1 MTAPSHRKLRTR
13 PEHTFDSEESLLKKA
28 YKTLIDAGMTMEQV
42 TGLRERANDP
52 GFVFNKEI
60 VGQRRF
66 ATSEL
71 LAAGLSNAQI
81 AKVFKSSKQT
91 VAADREH
98 IRRIYTESILQNADN
113 WRAKLIDEQAEIKH
127 KAMESFEASRKRTVK
142 RTQIRNN
149 GDEIITT
156 EEMAMAGDPSF
167 LNVAKSC
174 LEQQAKLLG
183 LFDKKADNNS
193 DEKGYK
199 AFLSNLSKEVKKIS
213 EAEKNASDRAGAID
227 AEAELDED
235 GELTGNSRPMLPAEV
250 VDDEAQGVDE
260 D

>member
-42 TGLRERANDP
+42 QNLRERANDP
-52 GFVFNKEI
+52 GFVFNKEV

-81 AKVFKSSKQT
+81 AKVFKASKQT

-98 IRRIYTESILQNADN
+98 IRRVYTESILQNADN
-113 WRAKLIDEQAEIKH
+113 WRAKLLDEQAEIKH
-127 KAMESFEASRKRTVK
+127 KAMESFEASKRRVVR
-142 RTQIRNN
+142 RTQLRNN

-156 EEMAMAGDPSF
+156 EEMAMAGDSSF
-167 LNVAKSC
+167 LNVAKGC

-183 LFDKKADNNS
+183 LFDKRPEETA
-193 DEKGYK
+193 EKGYK
-199 AFLSNLSKEVKKIS
+199 TFLQKLGQEVKRINQ
-213 EAEKNASDRAGAID
+213 AEKNIAAREGAVD
-227 AEAELDED
+227 TEALPEFDD
-235 GELTGNSRPMLPAEV
+235 NGDPVGASRPLLSAEDEEPA
-250 VDDEAQGVDE
+250 
-260 D
+260 

>member
-1 MTAPSHRKLRTR
+1 MEHRRSRTR
-13 PEHTFDSEESLLKKA
+13 PQISFSTEDDLVKYTF
-28 YKTLIDAGMTMEQV
+28 KTLVNAGMTPEQV
-42 TGLRERANDP
+42 EALRLKSSDP
-52 GFVFNKEI
+52 GYLFSKEV

-98 IRRIYTESILQNADN
+98 IRQVYTESILQNADN
-113 WRAKLIDEQAEIKH
+113 WRAKLIDEQSEIKA
-127 KAMESFEASRKRTVK
+127 KAMQSFEASKQKVVR
-142 RTQIRNN
+142 RTQVRNN

-156 EEMAMAGDPSF
+156 EEQAMAGDPSF

-183 LFDKKADNNS
+183 LFEKRSNGS
-193 DEKGYK
+193 SEEKGYK
-199 AFLSNLSKEVKKIS
+199 DFLSSISKEVKKLN
-213 EAEKNASDRAGAID
+213 EAEKNASDRAQAVIV
-227 AEAELDED
+227 EAQFDED
-235 GELTGNSRPMLPAEV
+235 GAPIGNSRPMLPADPEEAL
-250 VDDEAQGVDE
+250 DE
-260 D
+260 

>member
-42 TGLRERANDP
+42 QNLRERANDP
-52 GFVFNKEI
+52 GFVFNKEV
-60 VGQRRF
+60 VGLRRF

-81 AKVFKSSKQT
+81 AKVFKASKQT

-98 IRRIYTESILQNADN
+98 IRRVYTESILQNADN
-113 WRAKLIDEQAEIKH
+113 WRAKLLDEQAEIKH
-127 KAMESFEASRKRTVK
+127 KAMESFEASKQRVVR
-142 RTQIRNN
+142 RTQLRNN

-167 LNVAKSC
+167 LNVAKGC

-183 LFDKKADNNS
+183 LFDKRPEQSADQ
-193 DEKGYK
+193 GYK
-199 AFLSNLSKEVKKIS
+199 NFLQNLSKEVKKIN
-213 EAEKNASDRAGAID
+213 EAERNIEARQGAVD
-227 AEAELDED
+227 AEAEAEFDET
-235 GELTGNSRPMLPAEV
+235 GEPIGDSRPLLPA
-250 VDDEAQGVDE
+250 VDE
-260 D
+260 ELDNEQV

>member
-42 TGLRERANDP
+42 QNLRERANDP
-52 GFVFNKEI
+52 GFVFNKEV

-81 AKVFKSSKQT
+81 AKVFKASKQT

-98 IRRIYTESILQNADN
+98 IRRVYTESILQNADN
-113 WRAKLIDEQAEIKH
+113 WRAKLLDEQAEIKH
-127 KAMESFEASRKRTVK
+127 KAMESFEASKQRVVR
-142 RTQIRNN
+142 RTQLRNN

-167 LNVAKSC
+167 LNVAKGC

-183 LFDKKADNNS
+183 LFDKRPEQSADQ
-193 DEKGYK
+193 GYK
-199 AFLSNLSKEVKKIS
+199 NFLQNLSKEVKKIN
-213 EAEKNASDRAGAID
+213 EAERNIEARQGAVD
-227 AEAELDED
+227 AEAEAEFDET
-235 GELTGNSRPMLPAEV
+235 GEPIGDSRPLLPAG
-250 VDDEAQGVDE
+250 DEELDNEQV
-260 D
+260 

>member
-42 TGLRERANDP
+42 QNLRERANDP
-52 GFVFNKEI
+52 GFVFNKEV

-81 AKVFKSSKQT
+81 AKVFKASKQT

-98 IRRIYTESILQNADN
+98 IRRVYTESILQNADN
-113 WRAKLIDEQAEIKH
+113 WRAKLLDEQAEIKH
-127 KAMESFEASRKRTVK
+127 KAMESFEASKQRVVR
-142 RTQIRNN
+142 RTQLRNN

-167 LNVAKSC
+167 LNVAKGC

-183 LFDKKADNNS
+183 LFDKRPEQSADQ
-193 DEKGYK
+193 GYK
-199 AFLSNLSKEVKKIS
+199 NFLQNLSKEVKKIN
-213 EAEKNASDRAGAID
+213 EAERNIEARQGAVD
-227 AEAELDED
+227 AEAEAEFDET
-235 GELTGNSRPMLPAEV
+235 GEPIGDSRPLLPA
-250 VDDEAQGVDE
+250 VDE
-260 D
+260 ELDNEQV